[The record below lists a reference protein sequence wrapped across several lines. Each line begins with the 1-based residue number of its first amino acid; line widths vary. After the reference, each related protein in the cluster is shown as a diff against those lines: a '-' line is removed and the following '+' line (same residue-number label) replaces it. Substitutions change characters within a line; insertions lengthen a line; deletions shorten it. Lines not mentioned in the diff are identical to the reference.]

1 MKKYIDAKLQ
11 IVRTDNCDIVTTSA
25 PKVTIGGKYQGD
37 ASGIDAPGRRSI
49 WD

>member
-11 IVRTDNCDIVTTSA
+11 IVRTDNCDIVTTSIKVGSTSVTNSSDIQA
-25 PKVTIGGKYQGD
+25 PD
-37 ASGIDAPGRRSI
+37 RRSI